1 MDIEE
6 IKNLKRRSQSE
17 ILNILRIFEKTT
29 GCSVYDVN
37 IIVEKS
43 LGNEDGSVVDVA
55 LRVQF

>member
-1 MDIEE
+1 MDIED
-6 IKNLKRRSQSE
+6 IKNLKRRSQLE